1 MRPFILLGAC
11 LGLGTLFVMAEMA
24 LASANRARLA
34 RRRSQGD
41 AGAAAA
47 LRLLDTPALFL
58 STVQVGITFTGVAA
72 AIFAGSE
79 LSGGL
84 AARLSA
90 SAFPWI
96 TDNALVIAEGV
107 VSFAIGSVTIVFAEI
122 LPKRIAMSHA
132 ETLASW
138 LARPMV
144 AIAWLTYPV
153 VGTLSWIAET
163 LLRLI
168 GLNRGRDNEVS
179 EDELR
184 LMVETGHA
192 SGELHATEK
201 RIMLGAMDLDLF
213 TAAHIMTP
221 ARKIVWMDLSL
232 PDEENW
238 RRVIRSGHTWF
249 PAHRGKPDEL
259 AGVVSVKRLW
269 ANLALTGKAAV
280 KDQLTEAATV
290 RPQMTGSAL
299 LAFFQEKGQHV
310 AVVVD
315 DFGRTLGIVSV
326 NDILER
332 LVGRLPAELRSRQTG
347 TLIQRADGSWLADG
361 DVAPEKLRKALNL
374 ANALPYEDEP
384 GCGTLAG
391 LIMKQCGHL
400 PMEGEVVAIGEF
412 EAEVA
417 DLDATRIDKLVIRR
431 RPVAE

>member
-1 MRPFILLGAC
+1 MKPFILLGAC

-34 RRRSQGD
+34 RRQAQGD

-79 LSGGL
+79 LSVGL
-84 AARLSA
+84 ADWLSA
-90 SAFPWI
+90 SAFPWVAEH
-96 TDNALVIAEGV
+96 ALVLAEGA

-122 LPKRIAMSHA
+122 LPKRIAMTHA

-138 LARPMV
+138 LARPMTFV
-144 AIAWLTYPV
+144 AWIAYPL
-153 VGTLSWIAET
+153 VGTLSWTAES

-168 GLNRGRDNEVS
+168 GLSHPRDSEVS

-192 SGELHATEK
+192 TGQLHAAEK
-201 RIMLGAMDLDLF
+201 RIMLGAMDLDLV

-221 ARKIVWMDLSL
+221 ARKIVWMDLRQ

-249 PAHRGKPDEL
+249 PAHHGKPDDL

-269 ANLALTGKAAV
+269 ANLALTGKAAI

-290 RPQMTGSAL
+290 RPQTSGSAL

-310 AVVVD
+310 AIVAD
-315 DFGRTLGIVSV
+315 DFGRTLGIVSI

-332 LVGRLPAELRSRQTG
+332 LVGRLPAELKSRQAG
-347 TLIQRADGSWLADG
+347 ALIRRADGTWLADG
-361 DVAPEKLRKALNL
+361 DLSPAALRAALDL
-374 ANALPYEDEP
+374 TLSLPFEGEP

-391 LIMKQCGHL
+391 LIMRQRGGL
-400 PMEGEVVAIGEF
+400 PAEGEIVVLGEI
-412 EAEVA
+412 EAEIA

-431 RPVAE
+431 HP

>member
-1 MRPFILLGAC
+1 MKPFILLGAC

-34 RRRSQGD
+34 RRQAQGD

-79 LSGGL
+79 LSVGL
-84 AARLSA
+84 ADWLSA
-90 SAFPWI
+90 SAFPWVAEH
-96 TDNALVIAEGV
+96 ALVLAEGA

-122 LPKRIAMSHA
+122 LPKRIAMTHA

-138 LARPMV
+138 LARPMTFV
-144 AIAWLTYPV
+144 AWIAYPL
-153 VGTLSWIAET
+153 VGTLSWTAET

-168 GLNRGRDNEVS
+168 GLSRPRDSEVS

-192 SGELHATEK
+192 TGQLHAAEK
-201 RIMLGAMDLDLF
+201 RIMLGAMDLDLV

-221 ARKIVWMDLSL
+221 ARKIVWMDLRQ

-249 PAHRGKPDEL
+249 PAHHGKPDDL

-290 RPQMTGSAL
+290 SPQMSGSAL
-299 LAFFQEKGQHV
+299 LTFFQEKGQHV
-310 AVVVD
+310 AIVAD
-315 DFGRTLGIVSV
+315 DFGRTLGIVSI

-332 LVGRLPAELRSRQTG
+332 LVGRLPAELNRRSAGPLVT
-347 TLIQRADGSWLADG
+347 RADGSWLADG
-361 DVAPEKLRKALNL
+361 DIAPAALRKELGL
-374 ANALPYEDEP
+374 AQELPHEGEP

-391 LIMKQCGHL
+391 IIMRQRGGL
-400 PMEGEVVAIGEF
+400 PAEGEIVDLGEI
-412 EAEVA
+412 EAEIA

-431 RPVAE
+431 RP

>member
-34 RRRSQGD
+34 RRQSQGD

-58 STVQVGITFTGVAA
+58 STVQVGITFTGVTA

-84 AARLSA
+84 ADWMST
-90 SAFPWI
+90 SAFPWV
-96 TDNALVIAEGV
+96 AEHSLVLAEGA

-122 LPKRIAMSHA
+122 LPKRIAMTHA

-138 LARPMV
+138 LSRPM
-144 AIAWLTYPV
+144 IAVSWITYPL
-153 VGTLSWIAET
+153 VGTLSWTAES
-163 LLRLI
+163 LLRVM
-168 GLNRGRDNEVS
+168 GLNRDRDNEVS
-179 EDELR
+179 EAELR
-184 LMVETGHA
+184 LMVESGHA
-192 SGELHATEK
+192 SGELHAAEK
-201 RIMLGAMDLDLF
+201 RIMLGAMDLDLV

-221 ARKIVWMDLSL
+221 ARKIVWMDLRL

-249 PAHRGKPDEL
+249 PAHHGKPDDL

-269 ANLALTGKAAV
+269 ANLALTGKAAI

-290 RPQMTGSAL
+290 RPETSGSAL

-310 AVVVD
+310 AIVAD
-315 DFGRTLGIVSV
+315 DFGRTLGIVSI
-326 NDILER
+326 NDIFER
-332 LVGRLPAELRSRQTG
+332 LVGRLPAELKSRQTG

-361 DVAPEKLRKALNL
+361 DLSPGTLRATLGL
-374 ANALPYEDEP
+374 TLSLPFEGEP

-391 LIMKQCGHL
+391 IVMRQRGGL
-400 PMEGEVVAIGEF
+400 PAEGEIVDLGEI
-412 EAEVA
+412 EAEIA
-417 DLDATRIDKLVIRR
+417 DLDATRIDKLVIRKR
-431 RPVAE
+431 H

>member
-1 MRPFILLGAC
+1 MKPLILLGAC

-34 RRRSQGD
+34 RRQAQGD

-79 LSGGL
+79 LSTTL
-84 AARLSA
+84 AADLGNS
-90 SAFPWI
+90 SLPWVAEH
-96 TDNALVIAEGV
+96 ALVLAEGLI
-107 VSFAIGSVTIVFAEI
+107 SFAIGSVTIVFAEI
-122 LPKRIAMSHA
+122 LPKRIAMTHA

-138 LARPMV
+138 LARPMAFV
-144 AIAWLTYPV
+144 AWLAYPL
-153 VGTLSWIAET
+153 VGTLSWTAET

-168 GLNRGRDNEVS
+168 GLSRPRDNEVS

-192 SGELHATEK
+192 TGQLHAAEK
-201 RIMLGAMDLDLF
+201 RIMLGAMDLDLV

-221 ARKIVWMDLSL
+221 ARKIVWMDLRQ

-238 RRVIRSGHTWF
+238 RRIIRSGHTWF
-249 PAHRGKPDEL
+249 PAHRGTTDEL
-259 AGVVSVKRLW
+259 AGVVSIKRLW

-290 RPQMTGSAL
+290 SPQLSGSAL
-299 LAFFQEKGQHV
+299 LTFFQEKGQHV
-310 AVVVD
+310 AIVAD
-315 DFGRTLGIVSV
+315 DFGRPLGIVSI

-332 LVGRLPAELRSRQTG
+332 LVGRLPAELNRRSAGALVRRT
-347 TLIQRADGSWLADG
+347 DGSWLADG
-361 DVAPEKLRKALNL
+361 DLAPEALRKELGL
-374 ANALPYEDEP
+374 TQELPHEGEP

-391 LIMKQCGHL
+391 LVMKQRGGF
-400 PMEGEVVAIGEF
+400 PAEGEVIALGEI

-417 DLDATRIDKLVIRR
+417 DLDATRIDKLLIRR
-431 RPVAE
+431 RPPAQ

>member
-1 MRPFILLGAC
+1 MKPLVLLGAC

-34 RRRSQGD
+34 RRQAQGD

-47 LRLLDTPALFL
+47 LRLLGTPALFL

-79 LSGGL
+79 LSVGL
-84 AARLSA
+84 AEWMSA
-90 SAFPWI
+90 STSPWV
-96 TDNALVIAEGV
+96 AEHSLVVAEGV

-122 LPKRIAMSHA
+122 LPKRIAMTHA

-138 LARPMV
+138 LSRPM
-144 AIAWLTYPV
+144 IAVSWITYPL
-153 VGTLSWIAET
+153 VGTLSWTAET
-163 LLRLI
+163 VLRLF
-168 GLNRGRDNEVS
+168 GLNQSRGSEVS

-184 LMVETGHA
+184 MMVETGHA
-192 SGELHATEK
+192 TGELHAAEK
-201 RIMLGAMDLDLF
+201 RIMLGAMDLDLV

-221 ARKIVWMDLSL
+221 ARKIVWMDLRL

-238 RRVIRSGHTWF
+238 RRIIRSGHTWF
-249 PAHRGKPDEL
+249 PAHRDSPDEL

-280 KDQLTEAATV
+280 KDQLTEAAAV
-290 RPQMTGSAL
+290 PPQMTGSAL
-299 LAFFQEKGQHV
+299 LAFFQDRGQHV
-310 AVVVD
+310 AIVAD
-315 DFGRTLGIVSV
+315 DFGRTLGIVSI

-332 LVGRLPAELRSRQTG
+332 LVGSLPADLKSRRAG
-347 TLIQRADGSWLADG
+347 SLIKRADGSWLADG
-361 DVAPEKLRKALNL
+361 DLAPRVLRQELGL
-374 ANALPYEDEP
+374 AQELPCEGEP

-391 LIMKQCGHL
+391 LVMKQRGGL
-400 PMEGEVVAIGEF
+400 PAEGEVVALGEI

-431 RPVAE
+431 RPPAQ